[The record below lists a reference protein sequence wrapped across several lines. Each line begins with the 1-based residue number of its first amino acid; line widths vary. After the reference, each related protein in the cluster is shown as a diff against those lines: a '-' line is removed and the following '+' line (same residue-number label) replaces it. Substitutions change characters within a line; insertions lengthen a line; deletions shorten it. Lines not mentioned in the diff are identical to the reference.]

1 MTDKIVGVPYN
12 MFVWRTV
19 NLARV
24 DVVGADASLRGIWQM
39 APGQQLSLQGSYSY
53 QHVVNHTDR
62 SSKYYGNQIAYIPLH
77 SGSIALGWENPW
89 VNVSLHGQGMS
100 KRWANNEHYDG
111 TEVDGYWDMGLTL
124 YRQLDGLTLLGKS
137 LRGVKVRMDVK
148 NLLSEQYE
156 LVGHYPMP
164 RRSWMLSIGYNF

>member
-1 MTDKIVGVPYN
+1 
-12 MFVWRTV
+12 
-19 NLARV
+19 
-24 DVVGADASLRGIWQM
+24 
-39 APGQQLSLQGSYSY
+39 
-53 QHVVNHTDR
+53 
-62 SSKYYGNQIAYIPLH
+62 
-77 SGSIALGWENPW
+77 
-89 VNVSLHGQGMS
+89 
-100 KRWANNEHYDG
+100 
-111 TEVDGYWDMGLTL
+111 MGLTL